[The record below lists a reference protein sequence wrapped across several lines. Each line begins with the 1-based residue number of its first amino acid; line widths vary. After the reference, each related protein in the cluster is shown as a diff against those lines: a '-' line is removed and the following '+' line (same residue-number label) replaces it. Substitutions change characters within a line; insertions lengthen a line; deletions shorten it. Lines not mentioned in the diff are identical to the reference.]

1 MKDDMKKMA
10 MKKSLMQLID
20 MMDELESEDYGDK
33 LGSMKKVTVAAPDE
47 KSLMKGLSKAE
58 QLLKMREG
66 MDSEGEEEE
75 EEFEEESE
83 ESEES
88 EGECEECEGCPKCKG
103 KMLMPMMMKKRKMM
117 E

>member
-1 MKDDMKKMA
+1 
-10 MKKSLMQLID
+10 MQLID

-75 EEFEEESE
+75 EEE

-103 KMLMPMMMKKRKMM
+103 KMSIPMMMKKRKMM